1 MDILPA
7 TYQQKPI
14 DINEQINLF
23 QQFIEINYYSK
34 LVESIQKGYTHLV
47 IDFSV
52 LSMFNI
58 DLAQQFLDKPE
69 EMFEIGQIAIERFG
83 LKKNQK
89 NFFVRVKNLPS
100 SQEILIR
107 NIRSEHIGKLI
118 QLIGVVRQKGD
129 VRPHV
134 TNAKFECPG
143 CGNIANILQNDQKFK
158 EPPSCACGRKGGFK
172 LLEKDLVDVQKIVL
186 EEATDELDG
195 GEQPKRFNL
204 LLRHD
209 LVTPISE
216 KKTNP
221 GNKIIVTGIV
231 NDVQINLHSGGKSV
245 EFDLMLESNYV
256 EPLQEEFSAVKISKE
271 QEEEIL
277 EFARTSSNP
286 LRRIASSF
294 APTIYG
300 YEKLKEGLVL
310 QMMGGVMKPRSDG
323 VKTRGDIHVLLIGD
337 PGAAKSQ
344 LLKRVSKIAPKAR
357 FVSGKGASGAGLT
370 ASVVRDDFLKGWALE
385 AGTLVLANQGIACID
400 ELDKMTDEDRS
411 AMHEALEQ
419 QTITISKANIQATL
433 RSETTVL
440 AAANPKFGRF
450 DPYEQ
455 LGKQI
460 DLPPALISRF
470 DLIFPVRDIPNKD
483 KDDKIAEF
491 ILRLHQDVKRADD
504 VELSTDFIKTYI
516 AYAKRNINPKLT
528 NEALDELKKYY
539 VNIRNSAGD
548 GSEGIK
554 AVPIT
559 ARQLEALVR
568 LSEASARVR
577 LSKEVSVEDAKKA
590 VELLH
595 YALAQIGSDPETGKF
610 DIDRIT
616 TGITAS
622 QRNHISI
629 VKEVIN
635 QLSKEKGEEIPED
648 ELIIECEAKG
658 IEESKVE
665 EVLEKLKR
673 TGDIYSPK
681 RGFWGKVERRG

>member
-1 MDILPA
+1 MNIMPVA
-7 TYQQKPI
+7 YQQGPM

-23 QQFIEINYYSK
+23 QQFIEVNYYDQ
-34 LVESIQKGYTHLV
+34 LIEAIQKGNSYLV
-47 IDFSV
+47 IDFST
-52 LSMFNI
+52 LSMYNI

-69 EMFEIGQIAIERFG
+69 EMFEIGKIAIERFG
-83 LKKNQK
+83 LKKITK
-89 NFFVRVKNLPS
+89 KFFIRTKNLPS
-100 SQEILIR
+100 SQEIMIR
-107 NIRSEHIGKLI
+107 NIRSEHIGRLI
-118 QLIGVVRQKGD
+118 QLTGIVRQKGD

-143 CGNIANILQNDQKFK
+143 CGNVANIIQNDQKFK
-158 EPPSCACGRKGGFK
+158 EPPNCACGRKGGFK
-172 LLEKDLVDVQKIVL
+172 LLEKELVDVQKIVL
-186 EEATDELDG
+186 EESTEELDG

-221 GNKIIVTGIV
+221 GNKIILTGVVTE
-231 NDVQINLHSGGKSV
+231 VQISLNGGGKSV
-245 EFDLMLESNYV
+245 EFDLMLESNYI
-256 EPLQEEFSAVKISKE
+256 EPLQEEFSALKISKE
-271 QEEEIL
+271 QEEEIF
-277 EFARTSSNP
+277 EFARNSENP
-286 LRRIASSF
+286 LKRIAASF

-300 YEKLKEGLVL
+300 YDKIKEGLVL

-370 ASVVRDDFLKGWALE
+370 ASVVKDDFLKGWALE

-450 DPYEQ
+450 DPYES

-470 DLIFPVRDIPNKD
+470 DLIFPVRDIPDREKD
-483 KDDKIAEF
+483 EKIANF
-491 ILRLHQDVKRADD
+491 ILRLHQDITRSED
-504 VELSTDFIKTYI
+504 VDLSTEFIKTYI
-516 AYAKRNINPKLT
+516 AYAKRHIKPKLT
-528 NEALDELKKYY
+528 NSALEEIQNYY
-539 VNIRNSAGD
+539 VTIRNSGND

-577 LSKEVSVEDAKKA
+577 LSKEVSKEDARKA
-590 VELLH
+590 IELLH
-595 YALAQIGSDPETGKF
+595 YALGQIGADPETGKF

-622 QRNHISI
+622 QRNHISV

-635 QLSKEKGEEIPED
+635 QLAKEKGDEIPED
-648 ELIIECEAKG
+648 EIIIECESKG

-673 TGDIYSPK
+673 TGDIYQPK
-681 RGFWGKVERRG
+681 RGFFSKTR